1 MVLCTNTSGAVYC
14 NRSCLFVCLC
24 VCGFVG
30 LLPQP
35 EIACIDLHQTGS
47 VGEDS
52 DCLHLIKFWPVLRPR
67 KGSAWGENRRRFTTA
82 SLPAR
87 SVCERFFI
95 YFLKSEKNK
104 SNLYTVVV
112 VSEALGTRT
121 QTCTTCPELLPDDVA
136 VGNKK
141 EETATCRRQVQRPKH
156 YATQPQSSAARHRVH
171 WSGLLL

>member
-1 MVLCTNTSGAVYC
+1 MHRGPHSGAVEKMIIQRHFSGENWQYISLARIRQELWFCALNTSGAVYC

-95 YFLKSEKNK
+95 YFLKS
-104 SNLYTVVV
+104 
-112 VSEALGTRT
+112 
-121 QTCTTCPELLPDDVA
+121 
-136 VGNKK
+136 KK
-141 EETATCRRQVQRPKH
+141 INQIYIP
-156 YATQPQSSAARHRVH
+156 
-171 WSGLLL
+171 WS